1 LYSFQPEPDRYPRT
15 THSIGYMSSFRTR
28 IPRPAASA
36 GTSSE
41 MKWLGAMSRVR
52 SNQKS
57 DIWVST
63 LPLSGI
69 SVGRI
74 TS

>member
-1 LYSFQPEPDRYPRT
+1 
-15 THSIGYMSSFRTR
+15 MSSFCTR
-28 IPRPAASA
+28 MPRPAASG

-41 MKWLGAMSRVR
+41 MKWLGTISPVS

-69 SVGRI
+69 WVGRI